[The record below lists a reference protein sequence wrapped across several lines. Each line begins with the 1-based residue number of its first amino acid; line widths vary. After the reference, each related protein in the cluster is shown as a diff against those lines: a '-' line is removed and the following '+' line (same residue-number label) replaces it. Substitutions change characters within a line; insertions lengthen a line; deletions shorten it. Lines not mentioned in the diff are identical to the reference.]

1 VAMAASMASLPLVA
15 LLIVGVVRY
24 LHREEE

>member
-1 VAMAASMASLPLVA
+1 MAASMASLPLVA
-15 LLIVGVVRY
+15 LLIVAVVRY

>member
-1 VAMAASMASLPLVA
+1 MAASMASLPLVA